1 MNRIFILSLSLLQ
14 LISWGSVFYGFA
26 LFVAPIETELG
37 IVRVQSSLGFSLALL
52 MEGLFA
58 YAVGRLIDRG
68 HERFVMT
75 LGSTLLGVGLL
86 FLGTVN
92 SLAGYLVAWTI
103 LGVGLAGTLY
113 PPVFAVVIRRF
124 PYEFRSAIITMTFLG
139 GLASTAFIPL
149 ISFMI
154 NEMGWRNTAQFLGFL
169 NFIICA
175 PAHFAL
181 LKNAPE
187 SVAIKGDLEPKKSS
201 LNRSKSDFE
210 LLIKSPTFLYL
221 CVFNVLL
228 MAVTAAVPAHMI
240 NLLREAGLAPWLV
253 IAVPAGVGV
262 LQVVGRLGL
271 YFLENRIDSHF
282 TNRWSP
288 ALIPIGILALLTGYG
303 EPAWAVV
310 FVFAFGLGNGML
322 TIVRGTSVAQYLGT
336 EYVGSL
342 NGLIGF
348 PVALARAASPLILGA
363 LWTKEYG
370 YVSGLYFLL
379 AISILGVLAIRLAQG
394 YSKQKA

>member
-1 MNRIFILSLSLLQ
+1 M
-14 LISWGSVFYGFA
+14 
-26 LFVAPIETELG
+26 APIETELG

-68 HERFVMT
+68 YERFVMT

-92 SLAGYLVAWTI
+92 SLTGYLVAWTI
-103 LGVGLAGTLY
+103 LGVGLSGTLY
-113 PPVFAVVIRRF
+113 SPVFAVVIRRF

-154 NEMGWRNTAQFLGFL
+154 DEMGWRNTAQSLGLL
-169 NFIICA
+169 NFLICA
-175 PAHFAL
+175 PAHFAP
-181 LKNAPE
+181 LKNAPQ
-187 SVAIKGDLEPKKSS
+187 SVANDDLKPKRSS
-201 LNRSKSDFE
+201 LNPSKSDLE

-221 CVFNVLL
+221 CVFNVLF

-288 ALIPIGILALLTGYG
+288 ALIPTGILALLIGYG
-303 EPAWAVV
+303 EPAWAVI

-348 PVALARAASPLILGA
+348 PVAIARAASPLVLGA

-379 AISILGVLAIRLAQG
+379 AISILGVLAIRLAQNHL
-394 YSKQKA
+394 KQKA